1 MGCMATGVGSID
13 VNVIHCPAF
22 LAPILIVDL
31 HYLHLLL
38 FVFVEFLLVAGV
50 GILADFF
57 IA

>member
-1 MGCMATGVGSID
+1 MATGVGSVD
-13 VNVIHCPAF
+13 MNVIHFPAF